1 MQAVILAA
9 GLGKR
14 LGAATRHSTKCM
26 VELNGRRLV
35 EYALD
40 ALIQVGVERIVV
52 VVGHGADEVRAF
64 LGREQAGIPVHYVTN
79 PIYAETNN
87 VYSLLLARDH
97 LERDDTLLLE
107 SDVIFESEIL
117 LACAAHPAPNVAVV
131 AAYEPWMDGT
141 VTVLNQDQR
150 VIRIVS
156 KCELSRAE
164 VATYYKTV
172 NLYKLSRAFSRGR
185 FMPFLAAYVE
195 VAGRGHYYEDVLRA
209 LVYMGADDLVALPVG
224 DRRWYEIDDVQDLDI
239 ASVLFAP
246 AEERYD
252 RLQRRYGGFWRFPQL
267 NDFTYLV
274 NPYFPPVP
282 FREELAEAAPRLA
295 TMYPSGLSV
304 QRSLA
309 AGLFRC
315 DPDQVLVGNG
325 AAELIA
331 SLLAEIAG
339 PVGVPVPTF
348 EEYPKHPD
356 VVLLSPPSGEPA
368 AFRHDLDDL
377 ARACGERSLK
387 ALVLVNPN
395 NPTGQVFCRECLL
408 ALLDDLRPLGT
419 RLVLDESFVDFVDGR
434 PGRSL
439 LDPDTLARYPNLVL
453 VRSLG
458 KSHGIAGLRLGV
470 LASGDDAL
478 LRRIAARLP
487 IWNVNALAE
496 WFLQTTGRYEADYWA
511 ACRRV
516 AETRARFLTDLAG
529 MPALRPIESGGNFVL
544 CEVCPPWSAASL
556 CRRLLAEHWMLIKDC
571 TGKTGL
577 DDGQYV
583 RIAVRSEQENAEL
596 IRALDA
602 ASWALQPSGRPHLES
617 AMPEFAATSI
627 AVNASRPEPVAHVT
641 SAGVATP

>member
-156 KCELSRAE
+156 KCELSSTE

-439 LDPDTLARYPNLVL
+439 LIPTRWRATPTWCWCAASASRTASPAYGWACSHPATMPCSGASPPGCRSGTSTPWPSGSSRQLDGTRLATGRPV
-453 VRSLG
+453 
-458 KSHGIAGLRLGV
+458 GV
-470 LASGDDAL
+470 L
-478 LRRIAARLP
+478 RRREPDSLP
-487 IWNVNALAE
+487 TWP
-496 WFLQTTGRYEADYWA
+496 
-511 ACRRV
+511 ACRPCARSS
-516 AETRARFLTDLAG
+516 RAGTSCSARSV
-529 MPALRPIESGGNFVL
+529 RPGARPRSVGA
-544 CEVCPPWSAASL
+544 CWRS
-556 CRRLLAEHWMLIKDC
+556 
-571 TGKTGL
+571 TGC
-577 DDGQYV
+577 
-583 RIAVRSEQENAEL
+583 
-596 IRALDA
+596 
-602 ASWALQPSGRPHLES
+602 
-617 AMPEFAATSI
+617 
-627 AVNASRPEPVAHVT
+627 
-641 SAGVATP
+641 